1 MQKRTHLVFIATA
14 AVLLL
19 GFSVRAQNAT
29 SATTRPRPSRIALTT
44 QQPPSESAGQRSRSS
59 MSICQFND
67 GLEPAC
73 LKQRLDEAAE
83 QVHSL
88 GQKLDDL
95 RVRVEALERLAA
107 QLQSV
112 GDPQEGKADG
122 FDNLWSA
129 IRNLS
134 NRLKAL
140 EKQ

>member
-1 MQKRTHLVFIATA
+1 MSLC
-14 AVLLL
+14 
-19 GFSVRAQNAT
+19 SQN
-29 SATTRPRPSRIALTT
+29 
-44 QQPPSESAGQRSRSS
+44 
-59 MSICQFND
+59 N

-73 LKQRLDEAAE
+73 LKQRLDEAVARADQLE
-83 QVHSL
+83 
-88 GQKLDDL
+88 QKLEDL
-95 RVRVEALERLAA
+95 RARLEALSTLAG
-107 QLQSV
+107 QLQSI